1 MSDPSSDTMAEFDR
15 LDIRVGT
22 ITDAQPAPQ
31 AQPAAIQLWL
41 DFGPGLGIR
50 RSSARITRHYTPDQ
64 LIGRQ
69 VMAVVNLPTRQVG
82 TVASEVLVLGV
93 PDEAG
98 DAVLLRPDFPV
109 SPGARMA

>member
-1 MSDPSSDTMAEFDR
+1 MSDPSSITPAEFDR

-22 ITDAQPAPQ
+22 ITDAQPFPEAR
-31 AQPAAIQLWL
+31 QPAFQLWV
-41 DFGPGLGIR
+41 DFGPELGIR

-82 TVASEVLVLGV
+82 PVPSQVLVLGV
-93 PDEAG
+93 PDEVG
-98 DAVLLRPDFPV
+98 DVVLLRPDFPV
-109 SPGARMA
+109 APGARMY